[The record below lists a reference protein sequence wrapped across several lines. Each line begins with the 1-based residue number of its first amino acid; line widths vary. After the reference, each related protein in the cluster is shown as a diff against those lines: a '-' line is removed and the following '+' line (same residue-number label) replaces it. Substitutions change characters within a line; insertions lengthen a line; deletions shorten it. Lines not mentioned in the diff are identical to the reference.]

1 MRFFRN
7 DTGNP
12 DAYYEPNSFGG
23 PKQDPAVAEPPLHI
37 SGDAARYDHHEG
49 NDDFS
54 QPGALFR
61 LFDADQKKRLF
72 SNISAAMQEFKPG
85 REEPELKALVVEA
98 SQALARLDRGRLE
111 ELSVSCEALNRN
123 LPALT
128 AAGRGEL
135 ARQAREAVEDLAV
148 FARVLDATR
157 ANLKVMG
164 RLRELRTIRLE
175 YSERQVSGW
184 GGPES
189 GHGNH

>member
-1 MRFFRN
+1 
-7 DTGNP
+7 
-12 DAYYEPNSFGG
+12 
-23 PKQDPAVAEPPLHI
+23 
-37 SGDAARYDHHEG
+37 
-49 NDDFS
+49 
-54 QPGALFR
+54 
-61 LFDADQKKRLF
+61 
-72 SNISAAMQEFKPG
+72 MQEFKPG

-184 GGPES
+184 GGTES